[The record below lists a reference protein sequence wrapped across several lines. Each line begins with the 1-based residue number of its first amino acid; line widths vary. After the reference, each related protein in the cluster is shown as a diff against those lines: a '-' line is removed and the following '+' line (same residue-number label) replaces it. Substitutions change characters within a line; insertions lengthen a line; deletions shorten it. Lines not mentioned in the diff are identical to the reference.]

1 MNMSTRELTFAQA
14 IREALDEEMARD
26 EGIFILGEDVGVW
39 GGVFRTTE
47 TLFQKYGGDRVID
60 TPLSEEGFVGLAVGA
75 AMTGMHPVPEIMF
88 GDFITLVMDQ
98 IVNQAAKM
106 RYMTGGQVQ
115 VPITIRATMGGG
127 RSSGAQHSQSWHA
140 WFAHVPG
147 LKVVLPS
154 TPYDAKGLLKTALR
168 EPNPVLF
175 FEDKVMYH
183 KIKGPVPEE
192 EYLIPFGKADIKRE
206 GKDVTLVALSRMIHP
221 TLAAA
226 ERLAAEGI
234 SAEVIDPRTLTPLD
248 EAALINSVAK
258 TGGAVIVDEGFNHFG
273 TTAELAAVIAH
284 GAFDYLD
291 APIERLGAMDVPVPF
306 SPVLEFATIPDEEK
320 IIAAVHRIMEGRR
333 C

>member
-1 MNMSTRELTFAQA
+1 MSTRELTFAQA

-26 EGIFILGEDVGVW
+26 DRIFILGEDVGAW

-47 TLFQKYGGDRVID
+47 TLFEKYGCERVID
-60 TPLSEEGFVGLAVGA
+60 TPLSEEGFVGLSVGA

-206 GKDVTLVALSRMIHP
+206 GTDVTLVALSRMIHP

-234 SAEVIDPRTLTPLD
+234 SAEVIDPRTISPLD
-248 EAALINSVAK
+248 EETLIQSVAK
-258 TGGAVIVDEGFNHFG
+258 TGSAVIVDEGFNRFG

-333 C
+333 R

>member
-1 MNMSTRELTFAQA
+1 MSTRELTFAQA
-14 IREALDEEMARD
+14 IREALDEELARN
-26 EGIFILGEDVGVW
+26 ENIVLFGEDIGAW

-47 TLFQKYGGDRVID
+47 GLYEKYGPDRVID
-60 TPLSEEGFVGLAVGA
+60 TPLSEEGYIGMAVGI

-88 GDFITLVMDQ
+88 GDFITLAMDQ

-106 RYMTGGQVQ
+106 RYMTGGQVA

-147 LKVVLPS
+147 LKVVVPS

-192 EYLIPFGKADIKRE
+192 EYLIPFGVADIKRE
-206 GKDVTLVALSRMIHP
+206 GKDVTIIALSRMVH
-221 TLAAA
+221 TALAAA
-226 ERLAAEGI
+226 ERLAQEGI

-248 EAALINSVAK
+248 EETLIQSVCK
-258 TGGAVIVDEGFNHFG
+258 TGGAVIVDEGYQRFG
-273 TTAELAAVIAH
+273 VTAELAAVIAK

-291 APIERLGAMDVPVPF
+291 APIERVAAMDVPIPF
-306 SPVLEFATIPDEEK
+306 SPPLEFATIPDEER
-320 IIAAVHRIMEGRR
+320 ILQAVYRVLEGRR
-333 C
+333 AP

>member
-1 MNMSTRELTFAQA
+1 MSTRELTFAQA
-14 IREALDEEMARD
+14 IREALDEELARD
-26 EGIFILGEDVGVW
+26 ERIFVLGEDVAVW

-47 TLFQKYGGDRVID
+47 HLYEKYGGERVID
-60 TPLSEEGFVGLAVGA
+60 TPLSEEGFVGLSVGA
-75 AMTGMHPVPEIMF
+75 ALTGMHPVPEIMF

-106 RYMTGGQVQ
+106 RYMTGGQIQ

-147 LKVVLPS
+147 LKVVVPS

-168 EPNPVLF
+168 EPNPVIF
-175 FEDKVMYH
+175 FEDKVMYQ
-183 KIKGPVPEE
+183 KVKGPVPEE

-206 GKDVTLVALSRMIHP
+206 GTDITLVALSRMIHP

-226 ERLAAEGI
+226 EKLAAEGI

-248 EAALINSVAK
+248 EETLIQSVCK
-258 TGGAVIVDEGFNHFG
+258 TGGAVIVDEGYNRFG
-273 TTAELAAVIAH
+273 VTAELAAVIAR

-291 APIERLGAMDVPVPF
+291 APVERLGALDVPIPF

-320 IIAAVHRIMEGRR
+320 IIAAAHRVLEGRR
-333 C
+333 RA

>member
-1 MNMSTRELTFAQA
+1 M
-14 IREALDEEMARD
+14 
-26 EGIFILGEDVGVW
+26 
-39 GGVFRTTE
+39 
-47 TLFQKYGGDRVID
+47 
-60 TPLSEEGFVGLAVGA
+60 
-75 AMTGMHPVPEIMF
+75 
-88 GDFITLVMDQ
+88 
-98 IVNQAAKM
+98 
-106 RYMTGGQVQ
+106 
-115 VPITIRATMGGG
+115 
-127 RSSGAQHSQSWHA
+127 
-140 WFAHVPG
+140 
-147 LKVVLPS
+147 VLPS

-206 GKDVTLVALSRMIHP
+206 GTDVTLVALSRMIHP

-234 SAEVIDPRTLTPLD
+234 SAEVIDPRTLAPLD
-248 EAALINSVAK
+248 EDTLIQSVAK
-258 TGGAVIVDEGFNHFG
+258 TGGAVIVDEGFNRFG

-333 C
+333 R

>member
-1 MNMSTRELTFAQA
+1 MSTRELTFAQA

-26 EGIFILGEDVGVW
+26 PRIFILGEDVGAW

-47 TLFQKYGGDRVID
+47 TLFEKYGGDRVID
-60 TPLSEEGFVGLAVGA
+60 TPLSEEGFVGLSVGA

-88 GDFITLVMDQ
+88 GDFLTLVMDQ

-106 RYMTGGQVQ
+106 RYMTGGQIQ

-168 EPNPVLF
+168 DPNPVLF

-192 EYLIPFGKADIKRE
+192 EYLIPFGRADIKRA
-206 GKDVTLVALSRMIHP
+206 GTDVTLVALSRMIHP

-226 ERLAAEGI
+226 ERLEAVGI
-234 SAEVIDPRTLTPLD
+234 SAEVIDPRTLSPLD
-248 EAALINSVAK
+248 EESLIKSVAK

-273 TTAELAAVIAH
+273 TTAELAAVIAY

-291 APIERLGAMDVPVPF
+291 APIERLGALDVPVPF

-320 IIAAVHRIMEGRR
+320 IIAAVHRILQARR
-333 C
+333 R